1 MANSSAK
8 LPVVRIGTRQSIL
21 ANIQA
26 ESVRDALQKHF
37 PDRSFEVDAMRTL
50 GDRDKITALYSFEG
64 KNLWTSELEEK
75 LTAGKV
81 DVIVHCLKGA
91 LPLSLLLQAQTADAH
106 SSDMPTNLPDDCE
119 LAVIPARDDA
129 RDALIV
135 KAGLPFTS
143 LQTLPEGAVVGTSS
157 VRRAA
162 QLRRL
167 YPHLRFANLR
177 GNVDTRLAKV
187 DRPDGEYACMIM
199 SAAGLERMGLQSR
212 ISQLLGSRDG
222 GIYAAVGQGALGLE
236 IRRGDAATRALLQPM
251 ADERATLACLAER
264 ALLRRLE
271 GGCTVPV
278 GAETEWVAEHGEGA
292 RKLRL
297 RAIVVSLD
305 GKTAVDDALKRVV
318 ETNDD
323 AEALGYG
330 MADVLVKAGARD
342 ILQAL
347 IANRPPKE

>member
-1 MANSSAK
+1 MADSLAK
-8 LPVVRIGTRQSIL
+8 FPVVRIGTRQSIL
-21 ANIQA
+21 AKIQA
-26 ESVRDALQKHF
+26 ESIRDALQKHF

-64 KNLWTSELEEK
+64 KNLWTSELEDK

-81 DVIVHCLKGA
+81 DVIVHCLK
-91 LPLSLLLQAQTADAH
+91 
-106 SSDMPTNLPDDCE
+106 DMPTNLPEDCE

-135 KAGLPFTS
+135 KADLPFTS

-157 VRRAA
+157 VRRTA

-177 GNVDTRLAKV
+177 GSVETRLAKV
-187 DRPDGEYACMIM
+187 DSPDGEYACMII

-236 IRRGDAATRALLQPM
+236 IRRGDAKTQALLRPL
-251 ADERATLACLAER
+251 ADERAMLACLAER

-305 GKTAVDDALKRVV
+305 GKTAVENAMERVV
-318 ETNDD
+318 ETNDE
-323 AEALGYG
+323 AEALGYD

-342 ILQAL
+342 ILQA
-347 IANRPPKE
+347 IVANRQPKE